1 MQPCNNLIFYM
12 FYINE
17 IILDARLAYL
27 PKGENSN
34 ILVRFAKYKNEK

>member
-1 MQPCNNLIFYM
+1 M

-27 PKGENSN
+27 PKGDNRS